1 MSKKIITLVIAAAFT
16 VGFAGVTLAAKKK
29 VSCEVKSVAGTT
41 VTLEC
46 KDAAELKAGQ
56 KVNVVDA
63 AKKAVEG
70 C

>member
-1 MSKKIITLVIAAAFT
+1 MSKKIIALVVAAAFT
-16 VGFAGVTLAAKKK
+16 VGFAGVTLAAKK
-29 VSCEVKSVAGTT
+29 VACEVKAVDGNT

-46 KDAAELKAGQ
+46 KDAASLKAGQ
-56 KVNVVDA
+56 KVNVADA